1 MKLTPLVD
9 HVIVEPFQAETTT
22 ASGIILPSDTKE
34 KPCKGTVVALP
45 ANKSYIKDGIN
56 ITIDLEIG
64 DTVYFTKYA
73 PDEVEVDGK
82 NYLILK
88 HSSLLAK
95 ETTNN

>member
-9 HVIVEPFQAETTT
+9 HIIVEPTQAETTT
-22 ASGIILPSDTKE
+22 ASGIILPTDNKE
-34 KPCKGTVVALP
+34 KPSKGKVIALP
-45 ANKSYIKDGIN
+45 STKSYVKDGIN
-56 ITIDLEIG
+56 IAIDLEIG

-82 NYLILK
+82 TYLIIK

-95 ETTNN
+95 ESQ